1 MSKLREEAV
10 QSVSAVAA
18 VAAAQMASAAVSGAP
33 MRIDQLHSSLQAELS
48 GASSPRAVESAFDPD
63 PSPDP

>member
-1 MSKLREEAV
+1 MSKLRDEAV

-33 MRIDQLHSSLQAELS
+33 MRIDQLRSLQAEK
-48 GASSPRAVESAFDPD
+48 
-63 PSPDP
+63 